1 MRNARLFLLVLLVL
15 AVASSASMGHIRKG
29 INELSLRGSFD
40 VVSANGNSTSSTE
53 IGLGL
58 GHSLTDRLQ
67 PGVNFSLVKLENV
80 DAFGTFGGFV
90 NYYLTTAPEARAV
103 PYLGGTVGTGY
114 GSPDDPF
121 IWGGYGGVKL
131 FVVNNSGGGGGALTL
146 EPFYQRFEYENGG
159 VNNFGL
165 RTGVSVLF

>member
-1 MRNARLFLLVLLVL
+1 MRYVRLFLLVLLVL
-15 AVASSASMGHIRKG
+15 AVASATSLGHIRKG

-53 IGLGL
+53 IGLGF
-58 GHSLTDRLQ
+58 GHSLSDRIQ

-90 NYYLTTAPEARAV
+90 NYYLTTAPEAAAV
-103 PYLGGTVGTGY
+103 PYLGATVGTGY
-114 GSPDDPF
+114 GRSDDPF

-131 FVVNNSGGGGGALTL
+131 FVAAGGALSV
-146 EPFYQRFEYENGG
+146 EPFYQRFEYDNGG
-159 VNNFGL
+159 VNNFGV
-165 RTGVSVLF
+165 RTGISVLF